1 MGKVPP
7 QGADEVL
14 PNSLRAFIATDVMHS
29 IATEARGEMYGDL
42 IRLAALRLQSTF
54 PIGEGYKW
62 TKNMGNMKKICA
74 DGHFHI
80 DKKLLGGVQYNQYTT
95 PPGERGMIV

>member
-1 MGKVPP
+1 
-7 QGADEVL
+7 
-14 PNSLRAFIATDVMHS
+14 MHS

-62 TKNMGNMKKICA
+62 TKNMENMKKYARTAI
-74 DGHFHI
+74 FTLT
-80 DKKLLGGVQYNQYTT
+80 KSYWGGVQYNQYTT
-95 PPGERGMIV
+95 PPGERKGWIA